1 MTRTIWS
8 SLPTRPPFAESRRA
22 SVAPHCAYA
31 GVAGHMAAVPAVV
44 AARKSGM
51 QTWLTASHVTTK
63 GINLGPLD
71 LQGAST
77 G

>member
-1 MTRTIWS
+1 MTRSIWS
-8 SLPTRPPFAESRRA
+8 SMPTCPSFAAPRR
-22 SVAPHCAYA
+22 AYA
-31 GVAGHMAAVPAVV
+31 GVAGLMAAVPAIAVT
-44 AARKSGM
+44 RKAGM
-51 QTWLTASHVTTK
+51 QTGLTASHATTK

>member
-1 MTRTIWS
+1 MTRSIWS
-8 SLPTRPPFAESRRA
+8 SMPTRPPFAAPRRA
-22 SVAPHCAYA
+22 AAASHCAYA
-31 GVAGHMAAVPAVV
+31 GVTGLMAAVPAIVG
-44 AARKSGM
+44 ARKSGM
-51 QTWLTASHVTTK
+51 QTWLTASHATTK

>member
-1 MTRTIWS
+1 M
-8 SLPTRPPFAESRRA
+8 PTRPRFAAPCRA
-22 SVAPHCAYA
+22 GA
-31 GVAGHMAAVPAVV
+31 GVTGPMAAVSAIV
-44 AARKSGM
+44 ARKSGM
-51 QTWLTASHVTTK
+51 QTWLTASHATTK